1 MTLSRSSAFERGM
14 QGLIIRNE
22 SGLMVPMGFSDS
34 QKHMWKY
41 VAPQL
46 DSHGRLWYIVLKGR
60 QVYATTFF
68 QALTFLLTIERA
80 NVQSLIIAQDLDS
93 ATDIFAKAKT
103 FYDHLPL
110 PKMKPSKV
118 KELQFELPGGVS
130 RFKVVSAG
138 IASKGRGTTQTCV
151 HCSEVAF
158 WQHPEVLTGL
168 FQAMPDLGDTL
179 WVLESTANGI
189 AGQGQLFY
197 DQWKAAISGRSKL
210 TPIFIPWFLMPKYRE
225 SPALPENEWDEEE
238 KLLVEAFGELGL
250 DGRSLRWRRN
260 TIETKLSGLLE
271 MFHQEYPS
279 TPEEAFISSGLPAF
293 DPMGILRQ
301 QPNISPA
308 KTRMTL
314 NSAGKF
320 ESNRNGELFIWKE
333 PIPGHQYAIG
343 VDTSEGHKGGDYTC
357 AQVLDMDDLEQV
369 AVIHGLVQPYDFS
382 RMLNVLGRWYNT
394 AIVNIECKS
403 TGWAVQD
410 YMMRVFNY
418 PRFHPW
424 KGKSD
429 HYPNGQT
436 RLWGW
441 DTNVYS
447 RPLLIEAGRRALNKA
462 LCRIRD
468 AATLDE
474 IKLFSRQ
481 DNGKYEAETG
491 HDDRVLALLLALR
504 SREENYS
511 PIRASVLSTPE
522 ISAPDQM
529 GVRIIEA
536 HDASAAAMRRIHQTL
551 KKRSRAAVK
560 NWMAL

>member
-1 MTLSRSSAFERGM
+1 MLRSEAFARGM
-14 QGLIIRNE
+14 QGLMVRNE
-22 SGLMVPMGFSDS
+22 AGLIVPMSFSDS
-34 QKHMWKY
+34 QKHLWKY
-41 VAPQL
+41 VAPKL
-46 DSHGRLWYIVLKGR
+46 DDHDRLWFIVLKGR

-68 QALTFLLTIERA
+68 QALTFMLTIERA
-80 NVQSLIIAQDLDS
+80 NVNSLVIAQDLDS
-93 ATDIFAKAKT
+93 ATDIFTKAKT
-103 FYDHLPL
+103 FYDYLPL

-118 KELQFELPGGVS
+118 KELVFDLRGGSS

-189 AGQGQLFY
+189 AGQGSLFY

-225 SPALPENEWDEEE
+225 LPAVPADEWDEEE
-238 KLLVEAFGELGL
+238 KLLVEAFAELGL
-250 DGRSLRWRRN
+250 DGASLRWRRN

-279 TPEEAFISSGLPAF
+279 TAEEAFISSGLPAF

-301 QPNISPA
+301 QPNLSPA
-308 KTRMTL
+308 KARMTL
-314 NSAGKF
+314 NSGGKLTAD
-320 ESNRNGELFIWKE
+320 RNGELFVWKE

-357 AQVLDMDDLEQV
+357 AQVIDMDDLEQV
-369 AVIHGLVQPYDFS
+369 ALVHGLLQPYEFS
-382 RMLNVLGRWYNT
+382 RLLNVIGRWYNT

-410 YMMRVFNY
+410 YMMRVLNY

-429 HYPNGQT
+429 HYQT
-436 RLWGW
+436 TPSRLWGW

-462 LCRIRD
+462 LLKVRD
-468 AATLDE
+468 SATLDE

-504 SREENYS
+504 TREENYS
-511 PIRASVLSTPE
+511 PIRASLLSTPE

-536 HDASAAAMRRIHQTL
+536 MDPSTRGLRKIHTTL
-551 KKRSRAAVK
+551 KKRAQKAVK
-560 NWMAL
+560 DWMAL